1 MKKHIV
7 LIKSKRPD
15 KFNYCKFGNYKDREG
30 RIKELIDINGIK
42 ISGYEMFQAVVSLD
56 INQEYDKILYEFL
69 KDHPLIQGKFIIED
83 LRANQEKNA
92 EGALK
97 SAAAITRATELTQ
110 ADYKDMS
117 LLMGLDPDLDE
128 TMIKAQI
135 IQFANSN
142 PDKFLSHLDDMDKE
156 YRIFLK
162 KAIDKKVLSK
172 VNGVW
177 KHGSLNIGL
186 SDEQAIIWLKENA
199 DLYAM
204 LRHQVRTGTPTVEKK
219 EPVAEPTI
227 AEEVKQTI
235 SRSTISE
242 LENEPTIDNKI
253 S

>member
-7 LIKSKRPD
+7 LIKSKNPS

-30 RIKELIDINGIK
+30 KLKELYDINNQK
-42 ISGYEMFQAVVSLD
+42 VSGYEMFQAVVSLD
-56 INQEYDKILYEFL
+56 INKEYDKKLYEFL
-69 KDHPLIQGKFIIED
+69 KDHPLIKGKFDIED
-83 LRANQEKNA
+83 LKANQEKSV

-97 SAAAITRATELTQ
+97 SAEAITRATELTQ

-117 LLMGLDPDLDE
+117 LLMGFDPDLDE

-186 SDEQAIIWLKENA
+186 SDEQAIVWLKDNA

-204 LRHQVRTGTPTVEKK
+204 LKHQARKGKPTPAPVEKVK
-219 EPVAEPTI
+219 EEVAEKTESTTMSSSI
-227 AEEVKQTI
+227 VRELLDEE
-235 SRSTISE
+235 
-242 LENEPTIDNKI
+242 
-253 S
+253 

>member
-7 LIKSKRPD
+7 LIKSKKPE
-15 KFNYCKFGNYKDREG
+15 KFNYCKFGNYKDKQG
-30 RIKELIDINGIK
+30 RVKELIDINGIK
-42 ISGYEMFQAVVSLD
+42 VNGYEMFQAIISLD
-56 INQEYDKILYEFL
+56 INQEYDKTLYEFL

-83 LRANQEKNA
+83 LRASQEKNA

-110 ADYKDMS
+110 ADYKDIS
-117 LLMGLDPDLDE
+117 LLMGLDPDLDD
-128 TMIKAQI
+128 TMLKAQI

-142 PDKFLSHLDDMDKE
+142 PDKFLSYLDDMDKE

-162 KAIDKKVLSK
+162 KATDKKVLSK
-172 VNGVW
+172 INGVW

-186 SDEQAIIWLKENA
+186 SDEQAIVWLKDNA

-227 AEEVKQTI
+227 AEEVAETI

>member
-128 TMIKAQI
+128 TMMKAQI

-219 EPVAEPTI
+219 EPVVEPTI

>member
-83 LRANQEKNA
+83 LRSNQEKNA

-128 TMIKAQI
+128 TMMKAQI